1 MLEKVFHFIKE
12 NSLLENGD
20 TVLVALSGGSDSVA
34 LFSLMLKLK
43 EKLNLTIFACH
54 VNHNLRGEESDSDEL
69 FVRKLCE
76 KYNVPLFVK
85 SIDINK
91 ISKEKSLGTE
101 LCAREERYKF
111 FDEISKEKGIKKI
124 ATAHNKND
132 NAETVIFNL
141 CRGSGLSGL
150 SGIPLKRG
158 NIIRPILCL
167 EKKEILKYLKEE
179 NLQYVTDRT
188 NFETDYTRNKIRLEV
203 LPMLSNVNEAFI
215 NNIYRCSENIRQ
227 DEKFLTELSL
237 KSLDEVLKD
246 GNLQLDELKK
256 LDPVILSRVFIIFC
270 KENFNTSLSK
280 NDIDS
285 LKNMVYNGRTSM
297 KLDLSEGLKCER
309 SYDFIRFYRV
319 DNKNIEKTFCYEVE
333 NTAYIKE
340 LSKNVSVKNI
350 EFDNIN
356 KFVMKNL
363 YDCDKICGMLIARNR
378 RSGDFFTFNMKKSL
392 KKLFIDKKIPRE
404 KRNSIIVVSDDNGV
418 VFVEGFG
425 VSKEYK
431 INENTKNVGYIQIKE
446 GY

>member
-1 MLEKVFHFIKE
+1 MLEKVFHYITE

-34 LFSLMLKLK
+34 LFSLMLKFK
-43 EKLNLTIFACH
+43 KKLNLSIFACH
-54 VNHNLRGEESDSDEL
+54 VNHNLRGKDSDLDEL

-76 KYNVPLFVK
+76 KFNVPLFVK
-85 SIDINK
+85 SININK

-111 FDEISKEKGIKKI
+111 FDEISKENGIKKI

-150 SGIPLKRG
+150 SGIPVKRG

-167 EKKEILKYLKEE
+167 EKKEILKYLEDE
-179 NLQYVTDRT
+179 NLQYVTDKT

-203 LPMLSNVNEAFI
+203 LPLLSNVNEAFI
-215 NNIYRCSENIRQ
+215 NNIFRCSQNIRQ
-227 DEKFLTELSL
+227 DEKFLTDLSL
-237 KSLDEVLKD
+237 KFLNEILKD
-246 GNLQLDELKK
+246 GNLQLEGLKN
-256 LDPVILSRVFIIFC
+256 LDPVILSRVLIIFC
-270 KENFNTSLSK
+270 KDNFNISLSNK
-280 NDIDS
+280 DIAS
-285 LKNMVYNGRTSM
+285 LNNMVYNGRTSM

-309 SYDFIRFYRV
+309 RYEYINFYK
-319 DNKNIEKTFCYEVE
+319 DNSKNIDKTFCYELE
-333 NTAYIKE
+333 NTTYINE
-340 LSKNVSVKNI
+340 ISKYVSVKNI
-350 EFDNIN
+350 EIDNIN

-378 RSGDFFTFNMKKSL
+378 KSGDFFCFNMKKSL

-404 KRNSIIVVSDDNGV
+404 KRNSIVVISDDNGV

-431 INENTKNVGYIQIKE
+431 INENTRNVGYIEIKE